1 MAEPMV
7 RSPGP
12 MPFRLLLDEAI
23 RQARRHFRALYPWV
37 AVPLAVA
44 TTLTAV
50 VQALWISRLTANS
63 GASRMPFWAPQVY
76 LLALVNAGLI
86 TIAVMA
92 LQVGTI
98 AALTD
103 RPVEMKRA
111 WRFALQGKV
120 LIILLLCG
128 VLEIASVLCCCFP
141 ALFVIPLLSFVSPV
155 MAQEG
160 RFGFASISRSAEL
173 AMYDPGRGF
182 FERPLVKVL
191 LFLVVGVLLSYILGL
206 LVALPFQIPMWIDMF
221 RSAAAGEDM
230 VQRMPT
236 WLWLQVPAQ
245 FLNALVSSAIY
256 LYMCFGIS
264 LLYFDTRARKEG
276 ADLLGEI
283 DAIFG
288 GPPPPPGDQPL

>member
-1 MAEPMV
+1 MAEPV
-7 RSPGP
+7 SRSPGP
-12 MPFRLLLDEAI
+12 MPFRLILDEAI

-37 AVPLAVA
+37 AIPLAVG
-44 TTLTAV
+44 TTLTAAA
-50 VQALWISRLTANS
+50 QAVWLSRLTADPGS
-63 GASRMPFWAPQVY
+63 LRMPFWAPQIY
-76 LLALVNAGLI
+76 LLALVNAGLL

-98 AALTD
+98 DALTD
-103 RPVEMKRA
+103 RPVDMKRA

-120 LIILLLCG
+120 LIVLLLCG
-128 VLEIASVLCCCFP
+128 AMEIASVMCCCIP
-141 ALFVIPLLSFVSPV
+141 ALFVVPLLSFVSPV

-160 RFGFASISRSAEL
+160 RFGFDAISRSSDL

-182 FERPLVKVL
+182 FERPWVKVL
-191 LFLVVGVLLSYILGL
+191 LFLVVGVLLSWVLGL

-221 RSAAAGEDM
+221 RSAAAGEEV

-256 LYMCFGIS
+256 LYMGFGIS

-288 GPPPPPGDQPL
+288 GPPPPGEQPL